1 MILTDIDG
9 IQFELDADM
18 IKGLLSKRRAGMRCT
33 EVSTIMNDSLLVKET
48 PAEIIKRIKEA
59 KNND

>member
-48 PAEIIKRIKEA
+48 PAEIIA
-59 KNND
+59 KIREEQKA